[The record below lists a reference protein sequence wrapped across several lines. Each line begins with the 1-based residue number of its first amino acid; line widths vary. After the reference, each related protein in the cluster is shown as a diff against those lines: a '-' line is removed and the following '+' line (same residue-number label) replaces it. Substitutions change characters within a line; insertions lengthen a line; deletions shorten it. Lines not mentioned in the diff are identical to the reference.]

1 MQPLVSATDIQL
13 LNDNKI
19 EVIVEDK
26 CGIIIHEGRRFKVN
40 ILNRT
45 ALDASW
51 QSMELNE
58 EQMKATAR
66 KVAVILLKKELIQK
80 KQEEQPL
87 KFKIN
92 QPGITCLPDHTLIQ
106 HENDITEKNTRGDYD
121 SLVSYLKIEQ
131 NAAVLD
137 DDLDDDLD
145 LEDDDEDDD
154 IKEEE
159 DTSADLIFEV
169 NELPPVF
176 SSSPQ
181 KKEKEKEKR
190 KSETAVPPSPLKVTE
205 ESKNGDT
212 FLYPLNFPKKMKPLP
227 IQAISVWQDS
237 EKEAEQSSTSKEMMA
252 EKEKKKEKEKEDET
266 KASMS
271 IPSVTSQPK
280 PPATDRLRDIC
291 FRAGNLFEPFEPY

>member
-13 LNDNKI
+13 LNDNKV

-51 QSMELNE
+51 QSLELKE

-66 KVAVILLKKELIQK
+66 KVAVILLKKELIQI
-80 KQEEQPL
+80 KQEEPL

-121 SLVSYLKIEQ
+121 SLVSYLKTEQ
-131 NAAVLD
+131 NATVL
-137 DDLDDDLD
+137 DDLDDLNDLD
-145 LEDDDEDDD
+145 LEDDD

-159 DTSADLIFEV
+159 DPSADLIFEV

-176 SSSPQ
+176 SPSLQ
-181 KKEKEKEKR
+181 KKEKEKK
-190 KSETAVPPSPLKVTE
+190 KSETALPPSPLKVTE
-205 ESKNGDT
+205 ETKIKDLIQCQVNPFKRPNGN
-212 FLYPLNFPKKMKPLP
+212 LPLGLGFS
-227 IQAISVWQDS
+227 IWGDR
-237 EKEAEQSSTSKEMMA
+237 EKETEQSSTSKKDKMA
-252 EKEKKKEKEKEDET
+252 EKEKEKEKQT
-266 KASMS
+266 KALKS
-271 IPSVTSQPK
+271 IPSVPPQSESL

-291 FRAGNLFEPFEPY
+291 FRAGNLFEPF